1 MKKSSI
7 CEHKQ
12 NRIKYN
18 LIKMWRRGCDLSANE
33 RAREPS
39 DKERHDT
46 IRHKSIHVLL
56 TAYYIAVKCVWGKK
70 THNDGIIA
78 AVSCGW
84 HEHLGTKK
92 KPKKNAYRKCV
103 FFSASCVMLCGVNRG
118 NILPLQATQR
128 WVPNAPTYDYLIYQ
142 IQMIF
147 TFYILHFFYLPS
159 AGTKRESDRGI
170 LSQLTTVQCCR
181 QHDKLC
187 GHSIGRLNTY

>member
-1 MKKSSI
+1 
-7 CEHKQ
+7 
-12 NRIKYN
+12 
-18 LIKMWRRGCDLSANE
+18 MWRRGCDLSANE

-147 TFYILHFFYLPS
+147 TFYILHFFICLLRAQREKATEVSWANWPLCS
-159 AGTKRESDRGI
+159 VADNMISFVVIQLEDWIHISFVNKRRAVVSITAAGF
-170 LSQLTTVQCCR
+170 
-181 QHDKLC
+181 
-187 GHSIGRLNTY
+187 